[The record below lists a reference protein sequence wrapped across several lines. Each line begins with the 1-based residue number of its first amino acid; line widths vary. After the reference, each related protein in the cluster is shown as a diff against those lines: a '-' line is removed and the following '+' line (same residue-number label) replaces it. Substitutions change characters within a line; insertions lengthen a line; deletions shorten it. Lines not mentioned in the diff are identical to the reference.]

1 VSVAEAVDK
10 VALRRRGK
18 GQWKTPASTAVAKFV
33 DGDIKARSARTVRRV
48 MKGMDV
54 FSRCACAQ
62 RHILEPRDR
71 NTESQ
76 GSQKTPLK

>member
-18 GQWKTPASTAVAKFV
+18 GEWKTPASTAVAKFV
-33 DGDIKARSARTVRRV
+33 DRDIKARSARTVRRV
-48 MKGMDV
+48 MKEMDV
-54 FSRCACAQ
+54 FSHCACAP
-62 RHILEPRDR
+62 RHILEPRAR

-76 GSQKTPLK
+76 RSQQVN